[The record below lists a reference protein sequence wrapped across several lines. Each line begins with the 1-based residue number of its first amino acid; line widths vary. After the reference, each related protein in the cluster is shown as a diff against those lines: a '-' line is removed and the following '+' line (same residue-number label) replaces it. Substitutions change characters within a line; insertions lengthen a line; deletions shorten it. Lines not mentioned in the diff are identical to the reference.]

1 MAKKST
7 KQGRPRAESAT
18 DDAPAPAEIATTT
31 PNPETTSLENHPLQF
46 TSTLTPHFDMF
57 AYSYAA
63 MVLVGGIAGYLMAGS
78 VMSLAMGVPMGLLLF
93 YAAHVVSKDPL
104 RAWLML
110 ACAGIMTATMSAR
123 FYKTWVFF
131 PAGWMT
137 MTSSMIALRYL
148 ERVVYAAHVASER
161 AKKEKNK

>member
-1 MAKKST
+1 MAKKSA
-7 KQGRPRAESAT
+7 KQSRMRAESAT
-18 DDAPAPAEIATTT
+18 DDAPAPADTT
-31 PNPETTSLENHPLQF
+31 PKSADATSLENHPLQF

-63 MVLVGGIAGYLMAGS
+63 MVLVGGIVGYLMAGS
-78 VMSLAMGVPMGLLLF
+78 VMSVAMGVPMGLLLF

-110 ACAGIMTATMSAR
+110 ACAGVMTATMSVR

-131 PAGWMT
+131 PSGWMT

-161 AKKEKNK
+161 TEKAKNK